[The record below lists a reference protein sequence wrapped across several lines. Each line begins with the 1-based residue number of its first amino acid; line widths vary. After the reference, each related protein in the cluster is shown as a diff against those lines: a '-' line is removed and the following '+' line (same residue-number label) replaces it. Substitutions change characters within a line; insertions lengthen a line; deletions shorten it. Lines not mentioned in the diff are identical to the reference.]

1 MAEKNS
7 RDMLNKASW
16 TLMEVI
22 RDAVTTNVTTAA
34 RNKQLAI
41 DPKELPKL
49 LTILGASVEEGYHRG
64 AKGFSRT
71 VDAAVAAEPPA
82 KKNPGRP

>member
-1 MAEKNS
+1 
-7 RDMLNKASW
+7 
-16 TLMEVI
+16 MEVI
-22 RDAVTTNVTTAA
+22 RDAVTTNVTNAA

-49 LTILGASVEEGYHRG
+49 LTILGASVAEGYDRG

-71 VDAAVAAEPPA
+71 VESALIELPPPVPA